1 MHATK
6 DNTTQLIA
14 DTFRRDQ
21 HLGETM
27 EFHAA
32 FDQGIPPCPCVSTNA
47 TKIDLYAHKL
57 LPEEMT
63 ELHDELEDDNEVG
76 VLDALC
82 DLQVILDGLWVQT
95 GMHVVKQEAMMEVH
109 ESNMSKLGE
118 DGKPIYREDG
128 KIMKGPNYFK
138 PDLKKILKEWRERN
152 ERT

>member
-6 DNTTQLIA
+6 DNTTRLIA
-14 DTFRRDQ
+14 DTIRRDQ

-27 EFHAA
+27 AFHAA

-47 TKIDLYAHKL
+47 DKIDLYAHKL
-57 LPEEMT
+57 MQEELS

-138 PDLKKILKEWRERN
+138 PNLKKILKEWRERN